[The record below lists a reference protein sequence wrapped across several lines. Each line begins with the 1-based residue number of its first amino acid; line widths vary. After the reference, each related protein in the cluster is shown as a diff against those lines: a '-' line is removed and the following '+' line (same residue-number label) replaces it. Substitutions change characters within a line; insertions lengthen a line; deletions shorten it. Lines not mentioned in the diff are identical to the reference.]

1 MEPFSREIQEHQF
14 STALRGYDRAEI
26 DVFLTDCGSHM
37 AGLEERLRIA
47 EVRAADCEEELAG
60 LNGTIEALLQDAT
73 DARRVII
80 EEAKA
85 EAKAIADQSSS
96 MGQSNEL
103 TDAAA
108 TAAAIVSEAEAAVLL
123 LASRSEH
130 DRASAEEEALRIVRR
145 AEESAAQTQ
154 AEADRILDK
163 ARMDANSIREE
174 TTSIRASMK
183 AQLAEIRGMLDVA
196 QAGGADLDDR
206 ASTGDPSWAD
216 PDLVIDLR
224 DESTTP
230 EPHHAAG

>member
-37 AGLEERLRIA
+37 ARLEERLRIA
-47 EVRAADCEEELAG
+47 QVRAADCEVELAG
-60 LNGTIEALLQDAT
+60 LHGDIEALLQDAT
-73 DARRVII
+73 DARRIII

-96 MGQSNEL
+96 VGQSDEL
-103 TDAAA
+103 THAAA
-108 TAAAIVSEAEAAVLL
+108 TAAAIISEAEAAASL
-123 LASRSEH
+123 LASSSEQE
-130 DRASAEEEALRIVRR
+130 RASAEEETARIVRR

-174 TTSIRASMK
+174 TTSIRSSMED
-183 AQLAEIRGMLDVA
+183 QLAEIRRMLVA
-196 QAGGADLDDR
+196 TRIGGLDDD
-206 ASTGDPSWAD
+206 ASTGDLSRD
-216 PDLVIDLR
+216 DSDLVIDLR

-230 EPHHAAG
+230 KSRHATG